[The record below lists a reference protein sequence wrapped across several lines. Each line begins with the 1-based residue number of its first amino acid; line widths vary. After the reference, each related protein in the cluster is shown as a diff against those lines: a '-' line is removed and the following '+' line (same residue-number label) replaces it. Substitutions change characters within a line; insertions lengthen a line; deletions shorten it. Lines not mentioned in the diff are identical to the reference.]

1 MKASRILFP
10 LTTMILLLIF
20 YSCKEDE
27 PLTVEPVQQTD
38 VLAKRLQD
46 TAVVS
51 VFAAGLNAPR
61 GLKFGPDGFLYV
73 AEAGLGGSNSS
84 SDLCDQVVPPVGP
97 YKGGMTA
104 RIVKIAPDGTIQV
117 VADNLPST
125 EAAIGDRDGVADIEF
140 IRHKLYALISGGGCS
155 HGNPNNPASI
165 LRINHNGSYTM
176 VANLSKYQKAH
187 PTAVNEED
195 DFEPDG
201 TWYSMI
207 NVNNELY
214 AVEPNHGELVKINP
228 RTGKIKRVIDISA
241 SFGHIVPTAMDYKG
255 EFYIGNLGTF
265 PTVKGS
271 SIIFKV
277 NKQGKAKV
285 YATGFTTVLGVAF
298 DKQKNLYVLETSAID
313 GGPAPNTGRVVKI
326 NHQGGRQVIVDSL
339 FFPTAITIGPDGD
352 LYISNKGFG
361 PPVPGFGEI
370 LKVEIKTKNERKFR
384 YASN

>member
-1 MKASRILFP
+1 MKAFKIWLPLVTLLVLLF
-10 LTTMILLLIF
+10 F
-20 YSCKEDE
+20 YSCKQDD
-27 PLTVEPVQQTD
+27 PLTVESVPQTD
-38 VLAKRLQD
+38 VLAKRQKD

-51 VFAAGLNAPR
+51 VFATGLNNPR

-73 AEAGLGGSNSS
+73 AEGGLGGSNSS

-104 RIVKIAPDGTIQV
+104 RILKIAPDGAVNV

-125 EAAIGDRDGVADIEF
+125 EAAIGDRSGIGDIVF
-140 IRHKLYALISGGGCS
+140 IKHRLYALNTGGGCS
-155 HGNPNNPASI
+155 HGNPNNPASV

-176 VANLSKYQKAH
+176 IADLSKYQKAH
-187 PTAVNEED
+187 PTAVIEED

-201 TWYSMI
+201 TWFSI
-207 NVNNELY
+207 LNVNNELY

-228 RTGKIKRVIDISA
+228 STGKIKRVLDISA
-241 SFGHIVPTAMDYKG
+241 NFGHIVPTAMDYNG

-265 PTVKGS
+265 PLVKGS

-277 NKQGKAKV
+277 NKKGRAEV
-285 YATGFTTVLGVAF
+285 YATGFTGVLGVAF
-298 DKQKNLYVLETSAID
+298 DKQKNLYVLETSAVD
-313 GGPAPNTGRVVKI
+313 GGPAPNTGRVIKI
-326 NHQGGRQVIVDSL
+326 NHQGGRQVVVDSL
-339 FFPTAITIGPDGD
+339 FFPTGITIGPDGN

-361 PPVPGFGEI
+361 PPIPGFGEI
-370 LKVEIKTKNERKFR
+370 LKVELKTKNDRKFR